1 MQEGRLSPSLDPQHT
16 AGVHQSGPS
25 GGWGEEGTSMAG
37 GEGPSPHNA
46 RGKVAPKTGGDLPM
60 FAGPR
65 HPPLDGQRDGGRHL
79 DLESFNK

>member
-1 MQEGRLSPSLDPQHT
+1 
-16 AGVHQSGPS
+16 
-25 GGWGEEGTSMAG
+25 MAG

-60 FAGPR
+60 FAGPC